1 MIISSQKYISN
12 EILNGKMEV
21 LAANRPEEIVLET
34 WIVGT
39 DNLEILFDGHHTLEA
54 ARQLD
59 IPVRFSAIVH
69 PEGLTGE
76 DLLEQAWLDSEWYN
90 VETGKLV
97 F

>member
-12 EILNGKMEV
+12 EILNEKIES
-21 LAANRPEEIVLET
+21 LEADQPTEIVLGT
-34 WIVGT
+34 WIVGI
-39 DNLEILFDGHHTLEA
+39 DDLEILFDGHHTLEA

-59 IPVRFSAIVH
+59 IPVRFVAIAH

-76 DLLEQAWLDSEWYN
+76 NLLEQAWLDSDWYDI
-90 VETGKLV
+90 ETGQPA

>member
-12 EILNGKMEV
+12 EILNEKIET
-21 LAANRPEEIVLET
+21 LEASRPTEIVLET
-34 WIVGT
+34 WAVGIE
-39 DNLEILFDGHHTLEA
+39 DMEILFDGHHTLEA

-59 IPVRFSAIVH
+59 IPVRFVATKH

-76 DLLEQAWLDSEWYN
+76 NLLEQAWLDSDWHD
-90 VETGKLV
+90 VETGKLA